1 MTTVAIFSAD
11 EDTVVLR
18 ARLREAGFTATG
30 VYISELRSGRVDVR
44 EFLGRHRPDVVLYD
58 LPGHPHE
65 EIRSAIAVMNACRAS
80 GIPCV
85 LTASDVDS
93 IPELDSTLVACILL
107 RPCNVEFAQLAI
119 RFALG
124 EADLEEELDQVDEDD
139 DESDLDAA

>member
-1 MTTVAIFSAD
+1 MTTVAVFSAD

-18 ARLREAGFTATG
+18 ARLRDAGFAAVG
-30 VYISELRSGRVDVR
+30 LYIADLHSGRVDLR
-44 EFLGRHRPDVVLYD
+44 EFLRRHRPDVVLYD
-58 LPGHPHE
+58 LPGQPDAE
-65 EIRSAIAVMNACRAS
+65 LRGAIAAMNACRAS

-93 IPELDSTLVACILL
+93 IPELDGDLVACVLL

-124 EADLEEELDQVDEDD
+124 DADERERDD
-139 DESDLDAA
+139 DGGEHDVDAA